1 MKKNLTANEK
11 LFVNA
16 MERSIRLNCL
26 QKTHDEL
33 MAFANGFVSCMNE
46 MGVLNTQEINVIYDI
61 AGEYW
66 KKQRGV

>member
-16 MERSIRLNCL
+16 MERAMRLKCM

-46 MGVLNTQEINVIYDI
+46 MGVLNTKEINTIYDI
-61 AGEYW
+61 AREYW
-66 KKQRGV
+66 NKQRGE